1 MSETRRQMS
10 DSLLVGI
17 LLTLGGGFLDA
28 YTYLMRGEVFAN
40 AQTGNIV
47 LLGIHLMRGEWMQ
60 TVYYLIPILS
70 FVAGVWLVHVIRGRM
85 ERRTNGLH
93 WRQGVILLELVLI
106 AIVGFLPQ
114 SCNMLANLLVSFT
127 CAMQVEGFR
136 RVHDVTCATTM
147 CTGNLRSATELLW
160 KYRQTGDPEMKRRSL
175 YYYGIDVI
183 FVVGAMAGVVAVRF
197 LAQHAA
203 FFVCALQGA
212 AFAVMFIQED
222 IFGPIDG

>member
-1 MSETRRQMS
+1 MS
-10 DSLLVGI
+10 DSLLIGI

-28 YTYLMRGEVFAN
+28 YTYLVRGEVFAN

-47 LLGIHLMRGEWMQ
+47 LLGIHLMRGEWIQ
-60 TVYYLIPILS
+60 AVYYLIPILS
-70 FVAGVWLVHVIRGRM
+70 FAAGVWLVHVIRGRM
-85 ERRTNGLH
+85 ERRPNGLH
-93 WRQGVILLELVLI
+93 WRQSVILLELVLI
-106 AIVGFLPQ
+106 ALVGFLPQ

-127 CAMQVEGFR
+127 CAIQVEAFR

-160 KYRQTGDPEMKRRSL
+160 KYRQTGDPELKRRSL
-175 YYYGIDVI
+175 YYYGIDIV
-183 FVVGAMAGVVAVRF
+183 FVVGAMAGAVAVRCF
-197 LAQHAA
+197 AQYAV

-212 AFAVMFIQED
+212 AFVMMFIRED